1 MLTVYITKYE
11 LAWWL
16 CFGIMSG
23 GSRVQTLVNRT

>member
-16 CFGIMSG
+16 CFGIWVEG
-23 GSRVQTLVNRT
+23 HEFKPW